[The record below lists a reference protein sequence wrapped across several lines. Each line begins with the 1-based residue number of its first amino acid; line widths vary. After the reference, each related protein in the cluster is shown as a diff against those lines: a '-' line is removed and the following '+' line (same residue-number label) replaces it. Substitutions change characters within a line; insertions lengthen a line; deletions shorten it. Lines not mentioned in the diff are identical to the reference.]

1 MYKKDYHPDENIVFK
16 TKNYGFDAPK
26 STPLEPLSN
35 ALVQID
41 TAMQT
46 EKTERTKSDITLDE
60 KIEKE
65 IEDRKAAV
73 AEATPIEFVQPTI
86 DITIVQQASYKHGNT
101 LNVEVDF
108 LPANALLPTG
118 SNYVNIMVLP
128 LTPKVRTFLNVQTVE
143 SSAHAL
149 AYADTDG
156 YLYLKVTEKI
166 TLGVVITGSFYF

>member
-1 MYKKDYHPDENIVFK
+1 MYKRDYHPDTDLIFK
-16 TKNYGFDAPK
+16 TKNYSFDSPK
-26 STPLEPLSN
+26 SVPLEPLSN

-41 TAMQT
+41 AALKK
-46 EKTERTKSDITLDE
+46 EETERTKSDITLDE

-108 LPANALLPTG
+108 LPSNALLPTG

-166 TLGVVITGSFYF
+166 TQGVVITGSFYF